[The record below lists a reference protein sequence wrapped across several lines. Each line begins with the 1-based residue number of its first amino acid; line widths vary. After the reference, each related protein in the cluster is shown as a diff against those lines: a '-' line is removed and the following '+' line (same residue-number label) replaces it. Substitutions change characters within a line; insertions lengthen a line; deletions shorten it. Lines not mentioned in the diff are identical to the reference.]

1 MDSRSVVDAVL
12 YSVRFDDLAS
22 PRTVQKIV
30 DMTVTRPFLEA
41 DPEEIYRAL
50 VEGVKSG
57 DRLTSSIP
65 NDHGEE
71 EFRRFLEAV
80 VEQLDRVRPWAEQS
94 YRRLPGGDRFG
105 EFVNG
110 AVIGVSHRPVW
121 RIEQVLGRAFQRH
134 NDSQQ
139 DFLLMRL
146 RSGAEVGFIAPF
158 WPESSSIAI
167 LTTGRERAAEDVLE
181 ELIECTGLE
190 RRQVTALRPATNG
203 SGGRYRTTP
212 IHPEFVGEHLPGNR
226 RWNGSQVTYL
236 DEQERKPYRLH
247 MRAGRL
253 YDSRDQLFD
262 TAGARTLWTPQG
274 GRAIFVMGADGVLYS
289 SPHHIL
295 GRFHHSSFLAGAP
308 CAGAGELAAS
318 FGVIRVV
325 SDHSTH
331 YRPPRHI
338 TAQVV
343 DSLRRQG
350 VAIDDQQVEYH
361 WPEDHR

>member
-1 MDSRSVVDAVL
+1 
-12 YSVRFDDLAS
+12 
-22 PRTVQKIV
+22 
-30 DMTVTRPFLEA
+30 
-41 DPEEIYRAL
+41 
-50 VEGVKSG
+50 
-57 DRLTSSIP
+57 
-65 NDHGEE
+65 
-71 EFRRFLEAV
+71 
-80 VEQLDRVRPWAEQS
+80 
-94 YRRLPGGDRFG
+94 
-105 EFVNG
+105 
-110 AVIGVSHRPVW
+110 
-121 RIEQVLGRAFQRH
+121 
-134 NDSQQ
+134 
-139 DFLLMRL
+139 MRL

-295 GRFHHSSFLAGAP
+295 GRFH
-308 CAGAGELAAS
+308 
-318 FGVIRVV
+318 IRVSWPERRAPEQV
-325 SDHSTH
+325 SW
-331 YRPPRHI
+331 PRRSGSSGSSPI
-338 TAQVV
+338 TAPTTGRRGISPLRWSTASAGRASPSTISRWNTTGPKITGRHRGNRIDSAALEPNPFPTCLGGWRPVGKKGPHHRGWHNAARGRRSHTEVRCRV
-343 DSLRRQG
+343 DGGSPTGLRAR
-350 VAIDDQQVEYH
+350 A
-361 WPEDHR
+361 